1 MPLTSVS
8 AQGLQ
13 LEDCVASELSIR
25 SGKDEASRNQ
35 LAGSRSRSLVPVVL
49 SALLEGLG
57 QAYNRQPVKA
67 AGLAVA
73 GLGLSTASG
82 LNTWL
87 IRKVPGVKHV
97 TIGTEQIRPWLLAVW
112 AATYALSLWDA
123 WTGSSGPEAEG
134 DGLQTPQ
141 GGGARNRSREV

>member
-1 MPLTSVS
+1 MLDGWLMEDGMAIEQQHVDTASIYADGRPSS
-8 AQGLQ
+8 GQGT
-13 LEDCVASELSIR
+13 EDATRDQAV
-25 SGKDEASRNQ
+25 G
-35 LAGSRSRSLVPVVL
+35 LAPRRLVPVAL

-87 IRKVPGVKHV
+87 MRHVFRAKGV
-97 TIGTEQIRPWLLAVW
+97 TIGTERIRPWLLAAW
-112 AATYALSLWDA
+112 AVTYAFSLWDA
-123 WTGSSGPEAEG
+123 WAGAPEPEAE
-134 DGLQTPQ
+134 
-141 GGGARNRSREV
+141 

>member
-1 MPLTSVS
+1 
-8 AQGLQ
+8 
-13 LEDCVASELSIR
+13 VASEQPVR
-25 SGKDEASRNQ
+25 SGPAEAIRDQ
-35 LAGSRSRSLVPVVL
+35 LAAPAPQRLVPVVL

-87 IRKVPGVKHV
+87 IRKVPGAKHV
-97 TIGTEQIRPWLLAVW
+97 TIGTERIRPWLLAAW
-112 AATYALSLWDA
+112 AATYTLSLWDA
-123 WTGSSGPEAEG
+123 WTGASKPEAERG
-134 DGLQTPQ
+134 SLI
-141 GGGARNRSREV
+141 R

>member
-1 MPLTSVS
+1 M
-8 AQGLQ
+8 
-13 LEDCVASELSIR
+13 EDSVASEQLVR
-25 SGKDEASRNQ
+25 SGTEEGTGDQPAAPTPQR
-35 LAGSRSRSLVPVVL
+35 LVPVAL

-87 IRKVPGVKHV
+87 IRKIPGAKHV
-97 TIGTEQIRPWLLAVW
+97 TIGTERIRPWLLAAW
-112 AATYALSLWDA
+112 AATYTLSLWDA
-123 WTGSSGPEAEG
+123 WTGASWPEAERG
-134 DGLQTPQ
+134 SS
-141 GGGARNRSREV
+141 NW

>member
-1 MPLTSVS
+1 MPRIPFL
-8 AQGLQ
+8 APAGLQ
-13 LEDCVASELSIR
+13 LEDNVASEQPVR
-25 SGKDEASRNQ
+25 SGTVGETRNQ
-35 LAGSRSRSLVPVVL
+35 PMAARPQRFVPVAL

-57 QAYNRQPVKA
+57 QAYNRQPAKA

-87 IRKVPGVKHV
+87 IRKVPGAKHV
-97 TIGTEQIRPWLLAVW
+97 TIGTEKIRPWLLAAW

-123 WTGSSGPEAEG
+123 WTGVSELEARAGP
-134 DGLQTPQ
+134 
-141 GGGARNRSREV
+141 NR